1 MVLSHAPIQ
10 FEEYDALLRMAQG
23 AGPQDDMTIGRKTA
37 GRRDGRVQDLRTHD
51 HRTMTLGMT
60 STAGQF
66 DENRTEVRWTSD
78 EGSTKNATDDV
89 AKRP

>member
-1 MVLSHAPIQ
+1 MLSHAPVQ

-37 GRRDGRVQDLRTHD
+37 GRRDGRVQDLRT
-51 HRTMTLGMT
+51 MTSGMT
-60 STAGQF
+60 STAGQS

-89 AKRP
+89 AERP